1 MHDKDRYRL
10 TKEDEVKYD
19 AFISYRHMPLDME
32 MAKKLHKGL
41 ETFPVPAAVRESSG
55 KKKIERVF
63 RDQEELP
70 IGSNLTEEISAALAE
85 SEYLI
90 VVCSHFTPEST
101 WVQREIETFVSMH
114 DRSHVLA
121 ILIEGEPEES
131 FPKQLLIDDDGNT
144 VEPLAADVRGE
155 TRQERNRKF
164 NTELLRLAAP
174 ILGCSYDDLKQRHRE
189 RFIRRMV
196 IEISALAGVVA
207 LAGALFGVYNARV
220 ADDMKKLADEKAQL
234 ATQMGELA
242 EEKTQLANE
251 IMEEY
256 QDKLKNQSRFYA
268 ETSLSLLTKGKREA
282 AVMVAAEAIPAEGN
296 ERPYVPEAEY
306 ALANALRVYDYPTT
320 IASDRNLHHDFI
332 VRDLKLSSDGKR
344 LITED
349 SSHNLHVWTVDGW
362 KEDMYVAHTLQDND
376 YYTNIVNEDADE
388 DSIYLATTESLY
400 RYDNQGNI
408 VWKEDMPDIV
418 RYADFSPENNEAFV
432 VFPKYIQRYD
442 TRNGILIDTYDKEV
456 DDEFSKKTCLN
467 ADAGVYVCIHAD
479 GVDHNTYISF
489 ININDK
495 SVTGVQFPGK
505 SIFKMGLT
513 KDGNIAVFGCEKD
526 FLLEG
531 DAGRLYLELY
541 SPAGELI
548 WSKDSDIKIK
558 SLGLFRTFLSS
569 GRYDDGSGTKESVIM
584 FGIEDKLFVYKEDG
598 SIVNGFL
605 FDKDI
610 YVFMSDDS
618 SRLVHVGYD
627 DGRIVPI
634 DPITGIEYTGD
645 AIDTGEAINDAVQ
658 VHENIV
664 FRSMFSADVTIVG
677 YPDRERVNELTPL
690 DDSVRDQYCV
700 GWNDKGAYYSMGD
713 MTGVET
719 FCYLDRNGDS
729 IYTFDPG
736 LFVCDSAYYEDKH
749 LIFSKDEMIL
759 VDPVAGRSE
768 SFKFKDMG
776 IDKSGISTGT
786 ISDKASYLTV
796 YSVNKA
802 YVIDVAT
809 HSVVFQYEADENIRR
824 AVTTDDLKRLY
835 ISQVGT
841 DLYYVDIATG
851 ERIDIEGERLR
862 QVSNLSSKPFLI
874 LSPDGRFTAMCCLDD
889 KIRIIENNS
898 DRVIEELPFGAT
910 ERLFMRFSLDGE
922 YLITQGD
929 DYKVRIWSLEKNQ
942 WVSSFDISYTIRN
955 VWYSADGKY
964 LALLDINGI
973 YLLETESYKRIANIP
988 VAMVYIPEENGFIQ
1002 RKNGKQFYTT
1012 YMNVSELY
1020 EEYKRQF
1027 PDSSLSDEEKET
1039 YNID

>member
-155 TRQERNRKF
+155 TKQERNRKF

-220 ADDMKKLADEKAQL
+220 ADDMKKLADEKALL

-296 ERPYVPEAEY
+296 TRPYVAEAEY
-306 ALANALRVYDYPTT
+306 ALGKALRVYDYPTT
-320 IASDRNLHHDFI
+320 LYFDRNLHHSFV
-332 VRDLKLSSDGKR
+332 VRDIKLSSDGKR
-344 LITED
+344 VITED
-349 SSHNLHVWTVDGW
+349 SSHNLHVWSVDGW
-362 KEDMYVAHTLQDND
+362 KEEMYVAHTLNDHD
-376 YYTNIVNEDADE
+376 YYNDIVNEDADE
-388 DSIYLATTESLY
+388 DSIFLATTGSLY
-400 RYDNQGNI
+400 RYDNNGNI
-408 VWKEDMPDIV
+408 VWKEDMPDTV
-418 RYADFSPENNEAFV
+418 RYADFSPANNEAFI

-442 TRNGILIDTYDKEV
+442 TRNGILTDTYDKEV
-456 DDEFSKKTCLN
+456 DDEFSKHTCYD
-467 ADAGVYVCIHAD
+467 ADAGIFVCAHMGD
-479 GVDHNTYISF
+479 REHNANISI
-489 ININDK
+489 INIDDK
-495 SVTGVQFPGK
+495 SVTTIQFAGK
-505 SIFKMGLT
+505 SIFKLGMT
-513 KDGNIAVFGCEKD
+513 QDGNIAVFGCEKD
-526 FLLEG
+526 FLYEG
-531 DAGRLYLELY
+531 DSGKLCFELY
-541 SPAGELI
+541 SASGELM

-558 SLGLFRTFLSS
+558 SLALFRSFLSF

-584 FGIEDKLFVYKEDG
+584 FGLEDKLYVYKEDG
-598 SIVNGFL
+598 SLVNGFL

-610 YVFMSDDS
+610 LMFMSDDS
-618 SRLVHVGYD
+618 SSLVHVGFD
-627 DGRIVPI
+627 DGKIIPV
-634 DPITGIEYTGD
+634 DPMTGIYYRSD
-645 AIDTGEAINDAVQ
+645 AIETGKSINDAIQ
-658 VHENIV
+658 INGSII
-664 FRSMFSADVTIVG
+664 FTSMLSPDVTVVG
-677 YPDRERVNELTPL
+677 CPSSDRVNELTPL
-690 DDSVRDQYCV
+690 EENTRDLYCP
-700 GWNDKGAYYSMGD
+700 GWNSRGAYYTMGD
-713 MTGVET
+713 GKEDEA
-719 FCYLDRNGDS
+719 FYYLDRNGDS
-729 IYTFDPG
+729 IYSVVPG
-736 LFVCDSAYYEDKH
+736 SFVIDNAYYEDKH
-749 LIFSKDEMIL
+749 LIITKDEMIL
-759 VDPVAGRSE
+759 ADPVAKKTE
-768 SFKFKDMG
+768 SYKLKDMG
-776 IDKSGISTGT
+776 IDELITADT
-786 ISDKASYLTV
+786 ITDKASYVTLC
-796 YSVNKA
+796 SPKKA
-802 YVIDVAT
+802 YIVDVAT
-809 HSVVFQYEADENIRR
+809 HSIAFQYEADETIRR

-835 ISQVGT
+835 ISQAET
-841 DLYYVDIATG
+841 DLYYVDTATG
-851 ERIDIEGERLR
+851 ERTDIEGKRLR
-862 QVSNLSSKPFLI
+862 QVANISSQPFLT

-889 KIRIIENNS
+889 KIRIIENSS
-898 DRVIEELPFGAT
+898 DRVIEEISLGAMS
-910 ERLFMRFSLDGE
+910 RLFMRFSSDGE
-922 YLITQGD
+922 HLITQGD
-929 DYKVRIWSLEKNQ
+929 DYQVRIWSLEQNK
-942 WVSSFDISYTIRN
+942 WVSSFEVYYTIRD

-964 LALLDINGI
+964 LALLDIDGI
-973 YLLETESYKRIANIP
+973 YLLETENYKRIANIP
-988 VAMVYIPEENGFIQ
+988 NAMVYIPEENGFIQ
-1002 RKNGKQFYTT
+1002 RKNGRQFYSS